1 MHRKKRRLGKGG
13 RWGIEE
19 GQRKDNDKDVKTE
32 KGRKVLMPKSSV
44 RVSGARRQAGEN
56 KEGRVG
62 SDESDQQMKIWSLF
76 CNSW

>member
-1 MHRKKRRLGKGG
+1 MHRKKRRFGKGG

-44 RVSGARRQAGEN
+44 RVSGA
-56 KEGRVG
+56 
-62 SDESDQQMKIWSLF
+62 
-76 CNSW
+76 